1 MATMTRR
8 RRQILDMLGRGMSQ
22 AEVAERLGVGNIDST
37 LSRMRSDGIPLPEI
51 TGSCHVCLGPAPA
64 GQTRCEDCAAELAE
78 QIARMGG
85 TVTPPLVAP
94 PTDAPTDAPTS
105 SNGLPRA
112 SDPFD
117 APTDAIPSDLVRL
130 AHSPLKPELLKVFE
144 MANGLEAPAREEVGK
159 AAIHV
164 ARAAGQQ
171 ATYRALL
178 ELASICVKFAARVA
192 RAPANG
198 SRL

>member
-1 MATMTRR
+1 
-8 RRQILDMLGRGMSQ
+8 MSQ

-37 LSRMRSDGIPLPEI
+37 LSRMRAEGIPLPEV

-64 GQTRCEDCAAELAE
+64 GQTQCEDCAAELAE
-78 QIARMGG
+78 QLARMG
-85 TVTPPLVAP
+85 VVSA
-94 PTDAPTDAPTS
+94 APTITAQPDALSVVRT
-105 SNGLPRA
+105 NGQPRA
-112 SDPFD
+112 TDPFD
-117 APTDAIPSDLVRL
+117 APADVVPSDLVRL

-159 AAIHV
+159 AAIRV

-171 ATYRALL
+171 ATYQALL

-198 SRL
+198 PRV